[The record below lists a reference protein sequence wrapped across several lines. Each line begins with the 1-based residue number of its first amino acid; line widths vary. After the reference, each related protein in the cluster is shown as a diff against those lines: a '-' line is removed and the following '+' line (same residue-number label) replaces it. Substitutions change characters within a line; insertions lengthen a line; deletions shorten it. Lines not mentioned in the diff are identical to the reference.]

1 MEIREFNQVGS
12 LHEAK
17 LEAMVWSVDS
27 INSHHYN
34 KVIFAIDDCTLNNI
48 ILIPR
53 AKPNFK
59 GQSTMI
65 MNRLARMEWWRV
77 TKGDRST
84 NRGAFFIA
92 QSVIKGRHHRSY
104 VAAGSPSWLFKFFQ
118 SERVVLLGCLNSF
131 RVRRFYPLCSVRLF
145 STVALVF
152 GCNFLVYGV

>member
-131 RVRRFYPLCSVRLF
+131 RVS
-145 STVALVF
+145 
-152 GCNFLVYGV
+152 G

>member
-1 MEIREFNQVGS
+1 
-12 LHEAK
+12 
-17 LEAMVWSVDS
+17 MVWSVDS

-53 AKPNFK
+53 AWPNFK

-104 VAAGSPSWLFKFFQ
+104 VAAAGSPSWLFKFFQ
-118 SERVVLLGCLNSF
+118 SEEVLSSVYFVPPPSL
-131 RVRRFYPLCSVRLF
+131 YPH
-145 STVALVF
+145 
-152 GCNFLVYGV
+152 NKINK